1 MKGNKK
7 LAITISIYVILLA
20 LIALTLVFHDN
31 IYGAIGVPSIFAANP
46 ARSTVLNTLI
56 GLIPALITSICVLI
70 GAFFILAIVKSI
82 SDFFIKKIS
91 NKAKTVITLMRS
103 LFRWIVI
110 IAVIIIILQA
120 FGVDMTTLL
129 AGLGIVALT
138 IGLGAQQIVADIIA
152 GFFIVFEAEYKVGD
166 IITIDGWRGTVSDI
180 GIRVTKIIDASGNIK
195 IVNNSDIKTVI
206 NLTAEL
212 SVAFIT
218 VSIDYEEDLR
228 RVELVL
234 RDNLAKIKDNVS
246 GIIDGPYY
254 KGVSAL
260 GESSVDLL
268 FAATCKE
275 SEIYQVKR
283 DINRQI
289 FLLFNEHK
297 ITIPFKQVT
306 ISERPSGDAETAKS
320 SRGQAKREREA
331 TEFISEQSNL
341 SKNLDKDNNG

>member
-1 MKGNKK
+1 MKEKK
-7 LAITISIYVILLA
+7 NLAVRIILDVILLA
-20 LIALTLVFHDN
+20 IIVLTLVFHDS
-31 IYGAIGVPSIFAANP
+31 IYGAVGIFAP
-46 ARSTVLNTLI
+46 DPLRSTVLNTLI
-56 GLIPALITSICVLI
+56 GLVPAIITSVCV
-70 GAFFILAIVKSI
+70 FIAAYFVLTLVKRI
-82 SDFFIKKIS
+82 SEHLMKKVS
-91 NKAKTVITLMRS
+91 NKTKTIMTLMRS

-110 IAVIIIILQA
+110 IAVLIVVLQA
-120 FGVDMTTLL
+120 FGVDMATLL

-195 IVNNSDIKTVI
+195 IVNNSDIKSVI

-234 RDNLAKIKDNVS
+234 RDNLAKIKENVN

-254 KGVSAL
+254 KGVTAL
-260 GESSVDLL
+260 NESSVDLL

-275 SEIYQVKR
+275 TDLYQVKR
-283 DINRQI
+283 DINRQL

-297 ITIPFKQVT
+297 ITIPFKQIT
-306 ISERPSGDAETAKS
+306 ISERKAEEGETVANGKS
-320 SRGQAKREREA
+320 QAKRDREA
-331 TEFISEQSNL
+331 KEFLSAQSGL
-341 SKNLDKDNNG
+341 SKNIDEENAQ

>member
-1 MKGNKK
+1 MKGKNIAVK
-7 LAITISIYVILLA
+7 TVVYVILVA
-20 LIALTLVFHDN
+20 LVVVTLVFHDK
-31 IYGAIGVPSIFAANP
+31 IYGVAGIFAADP
-46 ARSTVLNTLI
+46 ARSTVLNTII
-56 GLIPALITSICVLI
+56 GLIPAFITSICVLI
-70 GAFFILAIVKSI
+70 GAFFVLTIVKVVSE
-82 SDFFIKKIS
+82 FFMKKVS
-91 NKAKTVITLMRS
+91 NKTKTVMTLMRS

-110 IAVIIIILQA
+110 IMVMIVVLQA

-234 RDNLAKIKDNVS
+234 RDNLSKIKDNVS

-275 SEIYQVKR
+275 TEIYQVKR
-283 DINRQI
+283 DINRQL

-306 ISERPSGDAETAKS
+306 ISERPSDESMKTA
-320 SRGQAKREREA
+320 RGLAKRDREA
-331 TEFISEQSNL
+331 KEFVSEQSNL
-341 SKNLDKDNNG
+341 SKDLDKDNGI